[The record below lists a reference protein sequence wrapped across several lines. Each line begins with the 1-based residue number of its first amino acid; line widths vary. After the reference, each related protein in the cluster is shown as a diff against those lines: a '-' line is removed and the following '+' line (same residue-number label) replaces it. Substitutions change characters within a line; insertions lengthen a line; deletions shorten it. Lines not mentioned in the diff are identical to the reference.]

1 MSLVWQS
8 VSKWEIRPI
17 APKFSLIAAFPR
29 AGEASPSP
37 TAGWEG
43 CAIGRRVGVSATLQ
57 GKPDCHAGVRYLS
70 Q

>member
-17 APKFSLIAAFPR
+17 TPKCAEIAAFPR
-29 AGEASPSP
+29 AGQASPSP
-37 TAGWEG
+37 TAGSK
-43 CAIGRRVGVSATLQ
+43 GRAVGWGVGVSVTLQ
-57 GKPDCHAGVRYLS
+57 GKTDCHAGVRTGS